1 MTYQTQTGV
10 AIMPVNRREFLKKSV
25 SFGACSMALASGL
38 LKSDPAH
45 AEWLAEQFARH
56 KLEETLKTLFKD
68 AKITESDKIDI
79 QIPQI
84 AENGAVVPIT
94 VTSRLDGVENIS
106 ILVEKN
112 PVPLAARF
120 DLSPELE
127 LSVST
132 RLKMAETSDVIVI
145 VQAGNNL
152 YSARQTVKVT
162 IGGCGG

>member
-1 MTYQTQTGV
+1 
-10 AIMPVNRREFLKKSV
+10 MPVNRREFLKKSV
-25 SFGACSMALASGL
+25 SLGAYSMALASGL
-38 LKSDPAH
+38 VKSGPAS
-45 AEWLAEQFARH
+45 AEWIAEQFAQG

-68 AKITESDKIDI
+68 AKITESDKIEI

-94 VTSRLDGVENIS
+94 VTSHLDGVDTIS

-127 LSVST
+127 PFVSA

-145 VQAGNNL
+145 AQAGDKL
-152 YSARQTVKVT
+152 YSARETVKVT

>member
-1 MTYQTQTGV
+1 MTYSNIDRVTT
-10 AIMPVNRREFLKKSV
+10 MSVNRREFLKKSV
-25 SFGACSMALASGL
+25 SLSAYSVALASGL
-38 LKSDPAH
+38 VKSGPAS
-45 AEWLAEQFARH
+45 AEWIAEQFAQG

-68 AKITESDKIDI
+68 AKIAESDKIEI

-94 VTSRLDGVENIS
+94 VTSRLEGAQTVS

-120 DLSPELE
+120 DLSPDLE
-127 LSVST
+127 PSVST

-145 VQAGNNL
+145 AQAGNNL

>member
-1 MTYQTQTGV
+1 
-10 AIMPVNRREFLKKSV
+10 MPVNRREFLKKSI
-25 SFGACSMALASGL
+25 SFGACSVAAASGL
-38 LKSDPAH
+38 LIAEPAN
-45 AEWLAEQFARH
+45 AEWVAENFAPSI
-56 KLEETLKTLFKD
+56 LEETLKNLFKD
-68 AKITESDKIDI
+68 QKLIETDKINI
-79 QIPQI
+79 KIPKI

-94 VTSRLDGVENIS
+94 VTSSLDGIENIS

-127 LSVST
+127 PFVSA

-145 VQAGNNL
+145 AQTGNNL
-152 YSARQTVKVT
+152 YSARETVKVT

>member
-1 MTYQTQTGV
+1 
-10 AIMPVNRREFLKKSV
+10 MPVNRREFLKKSV
-25 SFGACSMALASGL
+25 SLGACSVAVASGL
-38 LKSDPAH
+38 LKPGTAG
-45 AEWLAEQFARH
+45 AEWIAEQFAPR

-68 AKITESDKIDI
+68 ARLTESDQIDI

-94 VTSRLDGVENIS
+94 VSSRLDGIESIS

-112 PVPLAARF
+112 PVPLTARF

-127 LSVST
+127 PFVSA

-145 VQAGNNL
+145 AQAGDKL
-152 YSARQTVKVT
+152 YSARETVKVT

>member
-1 MTYQTQTGV
+1 
-10 AIMPVNRREFLKKSV
+10 MPVNRREFLKKSA
-25 SFGACSMALASGL
+25 SLSAYAIALGSCL
-38 LKSDPAH
+38 LKPDRAG
-45 AEWLAEQFARH
+45 AEWIAEQFAPH

-68 AKITESDKIDI
+68 ARITESDQIDI

-94 VTSRLDGVENIS
+94 VSSHLDGTESIS

-127 LSVST
+127 PFVSA

-145 VQAGNNL
+145 VQAGDKL
-152 YSARQTVKVT
+152 YSARETVKVT

>member
-1 MTYQTQTGV
+1 
-10 AIMPVNRREFLKKSV
+10 MPVNRREFLKKSV
-25 SFGACSMALASGL
+25 SLSAYSVALASGF
-38 LKSDPAH
+38 LKSGPAS
-45 AEWLAEQFARH
+45 AEWSAEQFAQG

-68 AKITESDKIDI
+68 AKITESDKIEI

-84 AENGAVVPIT
+84 AENGAMVPIT
-94 VTSRLDGVENIS
+94 VTSHLDGVDTLS

-120 DLSPELE
+120 DLSPDLE
-127 LSVST
+127 PSVST

-145 VQAGNNL
+145 AQAGNNL